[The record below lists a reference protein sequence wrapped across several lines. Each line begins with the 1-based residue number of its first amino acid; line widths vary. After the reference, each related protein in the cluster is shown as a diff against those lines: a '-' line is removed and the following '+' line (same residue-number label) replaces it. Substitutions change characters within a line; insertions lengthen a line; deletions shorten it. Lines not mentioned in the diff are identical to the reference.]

1 MTWSEMLFERSIQ
14 KSKIQFDDTN
24 SSYSQSSNSTNVI
37 CIIPDLWNTLKKL
50 PRSWSMYGMEMFI
63 CHGQSMGIKDSKGI
77 GRPCCVLTLCEWA
90 GGQLSEADDVS
101 PLKPLHWQHW
111 FFVFCFCFEMFPEQ
125 GSCGLWVGQKNESRK
140 MGSLSGLLNWEAKTR
155 DWKVS
160 DSAESRVLQRA
171 VPGTGM
177 WVWGGSPHMLSG
189 PETWI

>member
-1 MTWSEMLFERSIQ
+1 MIRDAFWKKHS

-50 PRSWSMYGMEMFI
+50 PRSWSMYAMEMFI

-77 GRPCCVLTLCEWA
+77 GRPCCILTLCEWA
-90 GGQLSEADDVS
+90 GVS
-101 PLKPLHWQHW
+101 SLRLMMSLPWSLFTGNIGFL
-111 FFVFCFCFEMFPEQ
+111 FFVFVLRCSLSRGAV
-125 GSCGLWVGQKNESRK
+125 GSELGRKTSPARWEVWVGSTIERQKPE
-140 MGSLSGLLNWEAKTR
+140 T
-155 DWKVS
+155 WKVS
-160 DSAESRVLQRA
+160 DSVESRVLQRA